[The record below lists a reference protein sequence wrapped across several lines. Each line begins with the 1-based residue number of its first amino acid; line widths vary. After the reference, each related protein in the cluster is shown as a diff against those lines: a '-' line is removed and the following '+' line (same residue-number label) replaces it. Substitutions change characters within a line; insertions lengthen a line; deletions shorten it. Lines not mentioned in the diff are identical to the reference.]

1 MLWKGSSFQSRN
13 VFFNSKRHPYTGN
26 LNSETLGDSKNA
38 LLHWGDVLVIQ
49 ESIQAYSAAA
59 AWLAH
64 LQVYS
69 TPLLSSDT
77 DVAIAPC
84 IFCPGWLFSIQHNVG
99 PEPIH
104 GDWEIQMSV

>member
-69 TPLLSSDT
+69 TPLL
-77 DVAIAPC
+77 
-84 IFCPGWLFSIQHNVG
+84 
-99 PEPIH
+99 
-104 GDWEIQMSV
+104 IQMLRLPHASSAQAGCSPSNTMLGLNLFMEIGKSR